1 MSETVTPPT
10 FTSATP
16 GAAPSTAVPVQPS
29 RSALRPLGLDA
40 TAITGGFWG
49 ERQSVNAAATLAH
62 CQDWLERAGW
72 TGNFR
77 HAVTGTLARARR
89 GREFSDSE
97 VYKLL
102 EALVWEAARQT
113 DDDARAELQARCDEL
128 SATVAAAQE
137 PDGYLNTRFGRPGQP
152 PRYSDLEWGHEL
164 YCYGHLIQAGV
175 AQLRTRGG
183 GPLARTAIRAA
194 DHVCATF
201 GADGAGICGHPE
213 IETALAE
220 LARAT
225 GEPLYLEQA
234 RLFIERRGH
243 GTLADIEFGR
253 AYYQDDTP
261 VRDADTL
268 RGHAVR
274 ALYLACG
281 ATDVAAETGDGELLA
296 AVERQW
302 ERTVARRT
310 YITGGMGAHHRDES
324 FGEDHV
330 LPADRAYAETC
341 AGVASVMLSWRLL
354 LATGRARYADLI
366 ERTLYNVIAASP
378 AQDGRAFFYTNTLH
392 QRTAGTVPAADRP
405 SPRAESGLRAP
416 WFAVSCCPT
425 NVARTLA
432 LLPAYLASTDGGGIQ
447 IHQYAPARIEAE
459 AVPGA
464 GRVTLGV
471 HTDYPYDGRVRVVVE
486 APATPGREWTLSLRV
501 PGWGGPRT
509 AWLVE
514 PDGTRR
520 QVGPGTV
527 HVSRAFEAGD
537 EVLLELPDAP
547 RFVRPDPRID
557 AVRGCVAVER
567 GPLVYCAE
575 SADLPE
581 GADVSHVLVD
591 PHAAPRNEGRTVR
604 VTGTVAGHVD
614 SDWPY
619 APEDEAHPDP
629 TPAFGELT
637 LIPYHTWANRG
648 PATMRVWL
656 PTADRADKDHL
667 SEGTR

>member
-1 MSETVTPPT
+1 MSETVTSPVVTPAAPE
-10 FTSATP
+10 SATLI
-16 GAAPSTAVPVQPS
+16 APVRPSQST
-29 RSALRPLGLDA
+29 LLPLGLDEA
-40 TAITGGFWG
+40 AITGGFWG
-49 ERQSVNAAATLAH
+49 ERQRVNAAATLAH
-62 CQDWLERAGW
+62 CHHWLERAGW

-77 HAVTGTLARARR
+77 HAVTGELPQARQ

-113 DDDARAELQARCDEL
+113 DADREAELEAMCDEL
-128 SATVAAAQE
+128 STTVAAAQE
-137 PDGYLNTRFGRPGQP
+137 PDGYLNTQFGRPGQQ
-152 PRYSDLEWGHEL
+152 PRYSDMEWGHEL
-164 YCYGHLIQAGV
+164 YCFGHLIQAGV

-183 GPLARTAIRAA
+183 GLLARTAIRAA

-201 GADGAGICGHPE
+201 GENTPGICGHPE
-213 IETALAE
+213 IEVALAE

-225 GEPLYLEQA
+225 GEPRYLEQA
-234 RLFIERRGH
+234 RLFVERRGH
-243 GTLADIEFGR
+243 GALADIEFGR
-253 AYYQDDTP
+253 PYYQDDIP
-261 VRDADTL
+261 VRDAEVL
-268 RGHAVR
+268 RGHVVR
-274 ALYLACG
+274 ALYLAAG
-281 ATDVAAETGDGELLA
+281 ATDIAVETGDTELLA

-302 ERTVARRT
+302 EATVARRT

-324 FGEDHV
+324 FGEDFV

-354 LATGRARYADLI
+354 LATGKARYADLM

-378 AQDGRAFFYTNTLH
+378 AQDGRSFFYANTLH
-392 QRTAGTVPAADRP
+392 QRTAGTVPTADEQ
-405 SPRAESGLRAP
+405 SPRAESSLRAP

-432 LLPAYLASTDGGGIQ
+432 VLPAYLASTSTSGIQ

-459 AVPGA
+459 PIPGA
-464 GRVTLGV
+464 GRVTLSV
-471 HTDYPYDGRVRVVVE
+471 LTEYPYDGRVRVVVDTS
-486 APATPGREWTLSLRV
+486 AAPGRVWTLSMRV
-501 PGWGGPRT
+501 PGWVGSRR

-520 QVGPGTV
+520 TVRPGTV
-527 HVSRAFEAGD
+527 HVARAFAAGD
-537 EVLLELPDAP
+537 EILLELPDSP
-547 RFVRPDPRID
+547 RFVTPDPRID

-575 SADLPE
+575 SVDLPD
-581 GADVSHVLVD
+581 GGDVAQILVD
-591 PHAAPRNEGRTVR
+591 PQASPPRSEGDRVRVSAALAGRTN
-604 VTGTVAGHVD
+604 AG
-614 SDWPY
+614 WPFE
-619 APEDEAHPDP
+619 PEDETHSHEPLAL
-629 TPAFGELT
+629 GELT

-656 PTADRADKDHL
+656 PTI
-667 SEGTR
+667 